1 MPASLIL
8 CSRLPASRMVSVPVG
23 DLDDLSHEGLCV
35 SAADEQDKE
44 ESAPPHGLLAYSDEA
59 RQDEDRY
66 PTHRGLADGFV
77 FTLPAESVPPF
88 IGVGPVARY
97 QRVAGNGEVICYR
110 FADSG
115 PFGPN

>member
-1 MPASLIL
+1 MRRDRTKIAIRLI
-8 CSRLPASRMVSVPVG
+8 G
-23 DLDDLSHEGLCV
+23 
-35 SAADEQDKE
+35 
-44 ESAPPHGLLAYSDEA
+44 
-59 RQDEDRY
+59 
-66 PTHRGLADGFV
+66 GLADGFV